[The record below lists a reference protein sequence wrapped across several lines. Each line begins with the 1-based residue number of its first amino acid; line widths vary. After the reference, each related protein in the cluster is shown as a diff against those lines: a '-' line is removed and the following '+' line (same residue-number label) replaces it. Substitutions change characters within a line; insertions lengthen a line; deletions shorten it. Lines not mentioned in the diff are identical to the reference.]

1 MLLPRFKYHEPENL
15 EDACEMLAELKGKA
29 SPLAGGTDLLVNMK
43 KGVVSPKHVL
53 SLSRIKE
60 LKSMGVKDGCMRI
73 GPCVTA
79 AELAESSDIKNDF
92 MALSVGAAHLG
103 SPLIRNLATVGGNV
117 LSARPAADIPPS
129 LIAYGSKVVL
139 KKQGGER
146 TLTLEQFFNGPG
158 QTVIGPD
165 ELLTKFILENPPPY
179 SGSGYV
185 KLGKRKALEISVVN
199 VAAFISLES
208 PDGPIRKARIV
219 LGAVAPVPLRARS
232 SEKVLIGQRPGESL
246 FAKAG
251 AAAARDSK
259 PIDDFRGSAQYRRNM
274 VAVLTKRALTIAFD
288 EAKAREWRR
297 WK

>member
-15 EDACEMLAELKGKA
+15 EDACEMLADLKGKA

-43 KGVVSPKHVL
+43 KGVVSPRHVL

-60 LKSMGVKDGCMRI
+60 LKSMGVKDGRMRI

-208 PDGPIRKARIV
+208 PDGPIRKVRIV

-232 SEKVLIGQRPGESL
+232 SEKVLIGQRPGGKL